1 VKLVIAPDAAVAIR
15 HLPPGLKKA
24 VRDAIATL
32 AVEPHKGEP
41 LRRELAAYHKFRVRR
56 FRIVYQI
63 ERKRRTVRVIAVGA
77 RASIYEELAARIR
90 GA

>member
-1 VKLVIAPDAAVAIR
+1 VKLVIAPDAAAAIR
-15 HLPPGLKKA
+15 HLAPSLKKA

-32 AVEPHKGEP
+32 AAEPHRGEP
-41 LRRELAAYHKFRVRR
+41 LQRELAAFHKFKVRR

-63 ERKRRTVRVIAVGA
+63 HSTRRTVRIIAVGA
-77 RASIYEELAARIR
+77 RATIYEELAERMR